1 MEKIT
6 FGEFIRKKRLEQSI
20 TLRRMADQLDV
31 SAPFL
36 SDVEKGRR
44 NPLDLDKMNQLA
56 DFLHMNSQERDTMY
70 DLAGRDRDTIAPD
83 LPEYIKDRGYVTAAL
98 RSLRDLDAG
107 EKEWQEFV
115 DELKRRKG

>member
-1 MEKIT
+1 
-6 FGEFIRKKRLEQSI
+6 
-20 TLRRMADQLDV
+20 MADQLDV

>member
-56 DFLHMNSQERDTMY
+56 DFLHMNSQERNTMY

-115 DELKRRKG
+115 DELKLRKG

>member
-107 EKEWQEFV
+107 EKE
-115 DELKRRKG
+115 